1 MSPEYLIPQEEKKF
15 EVGVSRHAPKV
26 EKSGEIVDVSTQE
39 VDEES
44 AKQEIE
50 HRTRF
55 VLDNLE
61 QAPTGTVLAFEPSNV
76 KRSEQTRGL
85 FIDKLKEL
93 LGERDDIKIVEIGE
107 NREAANKTL
116 DRIRNEPEK
125 KYIIADLRGTWL
137 IGFKNDESFIPT
149 FMAWKNKLKGDENLL
164 GKVWA
169 AHKDEIT
176 SVAEELGT
184 KGIDISA
191 GEIDPKKFQSTPEEQ
206 VLRFVKWIQAIK
218 KIGTSYFPNRS
229 LILEGISHNLRSD
242 YTTLAL
248 LGEDISVESI
258 NRVLGGEFRK
268 PFERSSI
275 IFEENGNVKI
285 RYREIEKSYSLE
297 EFEEV
302 VKSIREKL
310 NARKNEWAE
319 SNF

>member
-1 MSPEYLIPQEEKKF
+1 MSPEGKFF

-26 EKSGEIVDVSTQE
+26 EKSGEIVDVSIQE
-39 VDEES
+39 VDRES
-44 AKQEIE
+44 AEQEIE
-50 HRTRF
+50 QRTRF
-55 VLDNLE
+55 ILENLE
-61 QAPTGTVLAFEPSNV
+61 QAPTGTVLAFEPSNI
-76 KRSEQTRGL
+76 KRAEQTRGL
-85 FIDKLKEL
+85 FVDKLKEL
-93 LGERDDIKIVEIGE
+93 LGERDDIEIVEIGE
-107 NREAANKTL
+107 SREAANQVL
-116 DRIRNEPEK
+116 DRIKNGPK
-125 KYIIADLRGTWL
+125 KKFIISDLRGTWL
-137 IGFKNDESFIPT
+137 IGFKDDEN
-149 FMAWKNKLKGDENLL
+149 FMPAVNEWKNKLKGDESLL

-169 AHKDEIT
+169 ARKDEI
-176 SVAEELGT
+176 SKVAEELKI

-191 GEIDPKKFQSTPEEQ
+191 EEIDPKKFQTTPEEQ
-206 VLRFVKWIQAIK
+206 VLRFVKWIQAMR
-218 KIGTSYFPNRS
+218 KIGTAHFPDRS

-275 IFEENGNVKI
+275 IFEENGNIKI
-285 RYREIEKSYSLE
+285 KYRDIEKSYSLD

-310 NARKNEWAE
+310 DARESEWAE